1 MMLVDEFSGLLKRKM
16 GLDSRSI
23 GAAAVERAV
32 RHRMSATGVDDE
44 RDYLMRVQ
52 ASPAEMQLLIESVV
66 VPETWFFRYPES
78 QQAMAQLA
86 CERLFGAGAADER
99 VLRVLSLPC
108 SSGEEPYSIAMALLD
123 AGVPASRF
131 QIDALDIS
139 ERVVQ
144 FARRGLYGRNSFR
157 GDALDYRDRYFTE
170 TGDGHQLS
178 AQVME
183 RVRFQSGN
191 LFDAG
196 LLAHAPAY
204 DFVFCRNLLIY
215 FDQATQERAVQVLR
229 RHTREDGVL
238 FVGPAE
244 TSLLTARRLPPVA
257 MPHCFAFLARPRP
270 MRRRPLPPVQARGLA
285 GAAGIARPRAPAR
298 AAPTHAPSG
307 PPCGAGRAGRSRRG
321 QIGIRGRNLA
331 APDRGAGGPGAREGR
346 DRALRRAPGTL
357 WRERRRLL
365 SARPAAGCGGRCPPG
380 AGRLPQVLYLQP
392 NHREALLHLAAL
404 VASEGDHESAR
415 RLQARGAPGG
425 ST

>member
-270 MRRRPLPPVQARGLA
+270 MRRRPLPPCSSPRACRRSRHRA
-285 GAAGIARPRAPAR
+285 SPRRARPRR
-298 AAPTHAPSG
+298 SD
-307 PPCGAGRAGRSRRG
+307 PCP
-321 QIGIRGRNLA
+321 IR
-331 APDRGAGGPGAREGR
+331 P
-346 DRALRRAPGTL
+346 ALRR
-357 WRERRRLL
+357 RR
-365 SARPAAGCGGRCPPG
+365 P
-380 AGRLPQVLYLQP
+380 
-392 NHREALLHLAAL
+392 
-404 VASEGDHESAR
+404 R
-415 RLQARGAPGG
+415 R
-425 ST
+425 S

>member
-1 MMLVDEFSGLLKRKM
+1 
-16 GLDSRSI
+16 
-23 GAAAVERAV
+23 
-32 RHRMSATGVDDE
+32 MSATGVDDE

-270 MRRRPLPPVQARGLA
+270 MRRRPLPPCSSPRPCRRSRHRASPRR
-285 GAAGIARPRAPAR
+285 ARPRR
-298 AAPTHAPSG
+298 SD
-307 PPCGAGRAGRSRRG
+307 PCP
-321 QIGIRGRNLA
+321 IR
-331 APDRGAGGPGAREGR
+331 P
-346 DRALRRAPGTL
+346 ALRR
-357 WRERRRLL
+357 RR
-365 SARPAAGCGGRCPPG
+365 P
-380 AGRLPQVLYLQP
+380 
-392 NHREALLHLAAL
+392 
-404 VASEGDHESAR
+404 R
-415 RLQARGAPGG
+415 R
-425 ST
+425 S